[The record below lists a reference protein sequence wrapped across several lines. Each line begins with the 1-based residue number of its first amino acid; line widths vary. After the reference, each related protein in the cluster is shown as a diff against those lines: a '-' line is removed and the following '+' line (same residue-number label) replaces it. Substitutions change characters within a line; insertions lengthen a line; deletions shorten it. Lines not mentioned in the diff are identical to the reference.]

1 MAKRK
6 PNSKLARVS
15 AAMALLLLLLW
26 CEPAPAAPD
35 HDLQLWT
42 PIMLDR
48 TIYKKVR
55 GYLEVS
61 PRVGDNVSGLN
72 QLLLR
77 PALEYRLKDNFS
89 LFAGYL
95 WLSNYTDEGVQ
106 NEHRI
111 WQQALMNKSIK
122 GSLLINRTRLEQR
135 MFEPLNGA
143 GVRLRH
149 LVKVNYP
156 LHKRIYATAQDELFI
171 NLNSVEGGPQAGIDQ
186 NRIFAGLGIK
196 TIKKARV
203 EVGYQYQY
211 VNRSDRF
218 DDQVNHAIVIQSFV
232 GLKD

>member
-1 MAKRK
+1 MKRLRK
-6 PNSKLARVS
+6 PYSNIAIAVS
-15 AAMALLLLLLW
+15 AIALML
-26 CEPAPAAPD
+26 CAEPAQAAAD

-48 TIYKKVR
+48 TVYKRVH
-55 GYLEVS
+55 GYLEVI
-61 PRVGDNVSGLN
+61 PRIGDNVSGLN

-77 PALEYRLKDNFS
+77 PALEYKVKDNFS

-95 WLSNYTDEGVQ
+95 WLSNYTDAGVQ

-111 WQQALMNKSIK
+111 WQQVLMNKSFK
-122 GSLLINRTRLEQR
+122 RCLLINRTRIEERL
-135 MFEPLNGA
+135 FEPLAGT

-156 LHKRIYATAQDELFI
+156 LHKRIYATAQDELFV
-171 NLNSVEGGPQAGIDQ
+171 NLNSVQGGPQAGIDQ
-186 NRIFAGLGIK
+186 NRFFAGLGIK
-196 TIKKARV
+196 AMKKARV

-211 VNRSDRF
+211 INRSDQF
-218 DDQVNHAIVIQSFV
+218 DDQANHAIVIQSFV